1 VSSKGLTGAT
11 SIDVPQDGDW
21 VPNPGPQTQF
31 LKSTAYEVLFG
42 GAAGGSKSESLLVAP
57 LRWVDNRHFRAIL
70 FRRTFP
76 DLEKS
81 LIDRSRQLYPRAF
94 PGASYSGQTKSWTFP
109 SGAVIYFGYCEH
121 DNDVYQ
127 YQSAEFSFIG
137 FDELTHFSERQYTY
151 LLSRARSSKGLPV
164 RIRSATNPGGVGS
177 EWVFKRWAAWLDT
190 SDSYKGVR
198 AQPGQTLWYVNEDG
212 ERYCSPGTPEAL
224 SRVFIPSKVTDNP
237 HLMMNDPAY
246 ISRLKG
252 LDPVTRA
259 QLLDGNWLIKPARG
273 LYFKRSKLTLVEESP
288 VKASRIRYWDRASTG
303 ETEIAKRKR
312 SDPDYTVG
320 LRLAKTSD
328 GLYFVEDVV
337 RFRGSPFEVQDT
349 ILQTAKL
356 DGKSVQVGIE
366 QDPGQAGEAESL
378 GYVRMLDGFNVRRYP
393 ARQDKV
399 TRAQPASAQWEA
411 GNFRVLNRPWSQSLV
426 QELEAFPEGG
436 HDDQVD
442 ALSGAH
448 MALSKPITEKV
459 DGGVVHRPQV
469 FDNDSGW

>member
-1 VSSKGLTGAT
+1 M
-11 SIDVPQDGDW
+11 
-21 VPNPGPQTQF
+21 
-31 LKSTAYEVLFG
+31 YG
-42 GAAGGSKSESLLVAP
+42 GSAGGGKSDALLV
-57 LRWVDNRHFRAIL
+57 DAIRYVGRGYGTKYLAVL
-70 FRRTFP
+70 FRRTYP

-81 LIDRSRQLYPRAF
+81 LIRRSFDLYPRL
-94 PGASYSGQTKSWTFP
+94 GGEWKGDSKLWTFP
-109 SGAVIYFGYCEH
+109 AGESVYFAHCQYEK
-121 DNDVYQ
+121 DVYSHQGAAYQ
-127 YQSAEFSFIG
+127 YIG
-137 FDELTHFSERQYTY
+137 FDELTQFTKTQYLY
-151 LLSRARSSKGLPV
+151 LMSRLRSAHGVPL
-164 RIRSATNPGGVGS
+164 RMRGATNPGGEGH
-177 EWVFKRWAAWLDT
+177 EWVFDRWAPWLNPQSPIKAPPGEVKYFAKC
-190 SDSYKGVR
+190 SDETERLVQKGEHGAFGRTFV
-198 AQPGQTLWYVNEDG
+198 P
-212 ERYCSPGTPEAL
+212 SSL
-224 SRVFIPSKVTDNP
+224 SDNP
-237 HLMMNDPAY
+237 YLSGTDYAIN
-246 ISRLKG
+246 LEQ

-259 QLLDGNWLIKPARG
+259 QLRDGNWLIKPARG